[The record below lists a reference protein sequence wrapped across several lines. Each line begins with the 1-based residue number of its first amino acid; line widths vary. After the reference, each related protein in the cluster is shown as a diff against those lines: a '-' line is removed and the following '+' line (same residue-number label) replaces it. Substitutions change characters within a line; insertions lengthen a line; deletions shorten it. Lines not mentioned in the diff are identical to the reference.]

1 MVTETME
8 QEHHHDHEED
18 EEATE
23 DALGSTVILGKGKAP
38 VFIY

>member
-1 MVTETME
+1 MVTEAME
-8 QEHHHDHEED
+8 QEHRHEHEED

-38 VFIY
+38 ALID